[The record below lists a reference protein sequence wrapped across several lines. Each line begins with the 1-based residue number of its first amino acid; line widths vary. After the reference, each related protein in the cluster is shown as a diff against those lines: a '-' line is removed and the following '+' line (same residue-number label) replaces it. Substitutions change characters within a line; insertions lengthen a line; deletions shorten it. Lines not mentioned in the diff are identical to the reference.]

1 LTALAALGSR
11 DVNVMS
17 GMRQR
22 AVRLFGGLL
31 MAALLLVP
39 VVASG
44 HAHRDLTSSQS
55 CAACIAAHHSPAI
68 ASAPAAFG
76 GTILAAL
83 PLLLPTRVVRD
94 DAHHTPRAGRA
105 PPLAPVVVG

>member
-1 LTALAALGSR
+1 
-11 DVNVMS
+11 MP

-44 HAHRDLTSSQS
+44 HAHRDLTASRS
-55 CAACIAAHHSPAI
+55 CATCIAAHHSPAT
-68 ASAPAAFG
+68 AP
-76 GTILAAL
+76 TLTVLAAAVFGAL
-83 PLLLPTRVVRD
+83 ALPTTARVVLVSPQR
-94 DAHHTPRAGRA
+94 TPRAGRA
-105 PPLAPVVVG
+105 PPTQAPVAVG